1 VKVALDMSLSSQTTS
16 PQEKRIYELEK
27 ELIRLR
33 NMFYDWSNGNSDDE
47 WFLEAETLTSVI
59 GD

>member
-1 VKVALDMSLSSQTTS
+1 MSQSSQTTS